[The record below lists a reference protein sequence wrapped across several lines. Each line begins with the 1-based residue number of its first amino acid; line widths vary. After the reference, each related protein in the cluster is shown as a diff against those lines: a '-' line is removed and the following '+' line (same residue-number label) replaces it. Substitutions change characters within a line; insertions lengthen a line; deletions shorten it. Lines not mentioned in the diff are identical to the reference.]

1 MTRRLHGAVL
11 LVGTLTGCAEESAVR
26 VDAASLL
33 VPDDVH
39 IHWDETFNGERD
51 GLGAL
56 IPVDVMVYE
65 AGTGKPLEGIRVELE
80 ASDSAIWVLL
90 DDDFRVVE
98 PGVCADCPFLWDARR
113 DQYLALQSELAELS
127 SWLPDPDELDLR
139 SISLESDLDGMA
151 RAYLFVD
158 AFPARGTAGRDF
170 TAVSVLVSL
179 GAVEESFELI
189 PR

>member
-11 LVGTLTGCAEESAVR
+11 LVGTLTACAEESAVR
-26 VDAASLL
+26 VDAARLL

-39 IHWDETFNGERD
+39 IHWDESFNGERD

-56 IPVDVMVYE
+56 VPVDVMAYA
-65 AGTGKPLEGIRVELE
+65 AGSGEPLHAVEVELE
-80 ASDSAIWVLL
+80 ASDDATWVLL
-90 DDDFRVVE
+90 DEDFRVVE

-113 DQYLALQSELAELS
+113 DQYLALEAELAEATA
-127 SWLPDPDELDLR
+127 WLPDPEQLDLR
-139 SISLESDLDGMA
+139 RISLDTDVDGMA

-158 AFPARGTAGRDF
+158 AFPPGRRAAF
-170 TAVSVLVSL
+170 TAVSVRVSL
-179 GAVEESFELI
+179 GGVEESFELI